1 MADSPDSQPG
11 DRPMTPLWAA
21 GWTGVLWLLENVA
34 VQVTQA
40 ARPGALSDV
49 VNLGACQ
56 VLATS
61 VVVFAMVRVHA
72 RETSLRWTLGVAP
85 LGPLPLLL
93 SLAAGAGLYP
103 LLSTVDEMVL
113 KRWPYPSDDSALM
126 EKLLDVPTLGA
137 RVALV
142 VAAFVVMP
150 LTRELF
156 FRGVVFTEVRR
167 ATGLRTA
174 VVASAV
180 FFAASQLDWRTIPT
194 TLVLGFA
201 LARLR
206 ERTGSVL
213 GAVAGHLAF
222 WSVAGIPILRGADP
236 AADVTYSTK
245 WIVGGA
251 VIALLALVA
260 VGAGRREE

>member
-1 MADSPDSQPG
+1 MW
-11 DRPMTPLWAA
+11 TAA
-21 GWTGVLWLLENVA
+21 LWLLENVC

-61 VVVFAMVRVHA
+61 LVVFAMVRVHA
-72 RETSLRWTLGVAP
+72 RETSLRVTLGIAR
-85 LGPLPLLL
+85 LPLLQVLL

-103 LLSTVDEMVL
+103 LLSTIDGLVL
-113 KRWPYPSDDSALM
+113 ARWPYPADDDKLM
-126 EKLLDVPTLGA
+126 AKLLDVPTMSA

-150 LTRELF
+150 LARELF
-156 FRGVVFTEVRR
+156 FRGVLFTEVRR
-167 ATGLRTA
+167 STSARVA
-174 VVASAV
+174 MVASAV
-180 FFAASQLDWRTIPT
+180 FFAASQFDWRTIPT

-206 ERTGSVL
+206 DRTGSVL
-213 GAVAGHLAF
+213 GAVAAHLAF

-236 AADVTYSTK
+236 AADVTYSTR

-260 VGAGRREE
+260 VGAGKREE

>member
-1 MADSPDSQPG
+1 
-11 DRPMTPLWAA
+11 MTPLWAA
-21 GWTGVLWLLENVA
+21 GWTGLLWLLENVA

-56 VLATS
+56 LLATS
-61 VVVFAMVRVHA
+61 LVVFAMVRVHA

-85 LGPLPLLL
+85 VGPLPFLL

-103 LLSTVDEMVL
+103 LVSTIEDVIAA
-113 KRWPYPSDDSALM
+113 RWPHGIEDDTLM
-126 EKLLDVPTLGA
+126 AKLLEVPTMSA
-137 RVALV
+137 RLALV
-142 VAAFVVMP
+142 AVFVVIGP

-156 FRGVVFTEVRR
+156 FRGALFTELRR

-174 VVASAV
+174 MIASAV
-180 FFAASQLDWRTIPT
+180 FFAASQFDWRTIPT
-194 TLVLGFA
+194 TLALGLA
-201 LARLR
+201 LAWLR

-222 WSVAGIPILRGADP
+222 WAVPGIPILRGADP
-236 AADVTYSTK
+236 AADVHYPTR

-251 VIALLALVA
+251 VIAALALVA